1 MGWLERVGL
10 KTLLKSRDKNM
21 PKRKRLFPKIKL
33 SKTTSRDRA
42 RRSHLAGEIRK
53 IRKKYGRGYG
63 GFREF
68 HEDAGKK
75 FPKGHRL
82 AKSPVSKTK
91 LKQGFSKKTWAGS
104 ENRKEL
110 AKEVRKIRK
119 VTGASPNKKAYRKI
133 SSEVKLW
140 GHEEGAQK
148 PKKKQASHPIMRAR
162 KAGFRYPL

>member
-10 KTLLKSRDKNM
+10 KTLLKSKDKNM

-33 SKTTSRDRA
+33 SKTTSRDQA

-53 IRKKYGRGYG
+53 TRKKYGRGYG
-63 GFREF
+63 SFRGF
-68 HEDAGKK
+68 HESAGKK

-119 VTGASPNKKAYRKI
+119 KTGASPNKKAYRKL
-133 SSEVKLW
+133 SSEVKLY
-140 GHEEGAQK
+140 GHAKGDQK
-148 PKKKQASHPIMRAR
+148 PKKKRAIHPIMKAR
-162 KAGFRYPL
+162 QAGFRYPL